1 MKQRPWI
8 DNERLIE
15 IAQDMQVCFE
25 FNLHSRSTPNEIALV
40 ARQYLIDEG
49 LPYPKTVCLLVA
61 KYARLIW
68 MGEMELVK
76 LEQALTPDE
85 KNFAE
90 SLDWLF
96 AKM

>member
-15 IAQDMQVCFE
+15 VAQDMQVCFE

-49 LPYPKTVCLLVA
+49 LPHPKTVCLYGHTVFLLSIQEHAPLVLYPLA
-61 KYARLIW
+61 PCIPLRLCV
-68 MGEMELVK
+68 E
-76 LEQALTPDE
+76 
-85 KNFAE
+85 
-90 SLDWLF
+90 
-96 AKM
+96 